1 MADRILLVE
10 DEPSIADSV
19 CYALE
24 AEGFAP
30 VWAATGAAALEA
42 LATTP
47 AVLTILDIGLPD
59 INGLELCK
67 RLHKTSDLP
76 VIFLT
81 ARADEVDRIVGLEI
95 GADDY
100 MTKPFSPRELAA
112 RVKAVLRR
120 GQRRPTTSQRT
131 FAVDESR
138 RSVSYHGKMLEL
150 SRQEYEILKILAA
163 HPGRVY
169 SRSQLM
175 NAAWEEPL
183 ASMERTVDSHIK
195 ALRAKLKLI
204 HPDEEAILT
213 RRGFGYCLAE
223 GL

>member
-1 MADRILLVE
+1 MPDRVLLVE

-24 AEGFAP
+24 AAGFEP
-30 VWAATGAAALEA
+30 VWASTGAAALEA
-42 LATTP
+42 LAAGP
-47 AVLTILDIGLPD
+47 AALAILDIGLPD
-59 INGLELCK
+59 VNGLELCK
-67 RLHKTSDLP
+67 TIRQNSDLP

-120 GQRRPTTSQRT
+120 GQRRPAVQRT

-138 RSVSYHGKMLEL
+138 RSVSYHGRALEL

-204 HPDEEAILT
+204 RPDEEAILT